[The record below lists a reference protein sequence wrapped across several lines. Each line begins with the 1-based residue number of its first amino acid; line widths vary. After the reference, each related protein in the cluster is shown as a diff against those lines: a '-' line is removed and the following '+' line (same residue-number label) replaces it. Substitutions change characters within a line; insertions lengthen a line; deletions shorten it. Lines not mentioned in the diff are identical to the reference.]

1 MKTAAQVAPA
11 AAPAGPVGGTSPAAS
26 AVSDLTYRALFA
38 ATVASAYAADT
49 AVWLAHRSARAFG
62 GLLTQACTADEL
74 ARLTTRIYDASF
86 ASYAPDQGLRD
97 WEQSWFAT
105 YLPPAPARILV
116 GGAGSGRE
124 VAPLLAAGYSV
135 DAFDPVPRYAAD
147 CAGLPGIGLARCA
160 DFAAFEREIL
170 DPESGGG
177 SFAAAPYHAVILG
190 WCSLDHVLLHA
201 DRERLLRAACAAAP
215 RGPVLSSFHAV
226 ECEGTEALGV
236 PGFAG
241 RLGERLGRP
250 VRAARKLPGAPVKAK
265 LFWDGGFVHYS
276 TREEIESL
284 ATVVRRRVVWESD
297 VHGRAVFLAEPLD
310 G

>member
-1 MKTAAQVAPA
+1 MKTNTQVAPV
-11 AAPAGPVGGTSPAAS
+11 AAPREQGASTVPAAS
-26 AVSDLTYRALFA
+26 AANDLTYRALFT
-38 ATVASAYAADT
+38 ATVATAYAADT

-74 ARLTTRIYDASF
+74 SRLTTRIYDASF
-86 ASYAPDQGLRD
+86 ASYAPEQGLRE

-105 YLPPAPARILV
+105 YLPPAPARVLV

-135 DAFDPVPRYAAD
+135 DAFDPVPRYAAE
-147 CAGLPGIGLARCA
+147 CATLPGIGLARCT
-160 DFAAFEREIL
+160 DFAGFEREL
-170 DPESGGG
+170 LGAPGGG
-177 SFAAAPYHAVILG
+177 GFAAAPYDAVVLG
-190 WCSLDHVLLHA
+190 WCSLDHVLVHA

-236 PGFAG
+236 PGCAG
-241 RLGERLGRP
+241 ELGERLGRP
-250 VRAARKLPGAPVKAK
+250 LRAARKLPGPPVKAK

-276 TREEIESL
+276 TREEIEAL
-284 ATVVRRRVVWESD
+284 AAAVGRRVAWECD
-297 VHGRAVFLAEPLD
+297 VHGRAVFLPEPLD